1 MSCREG
7 VDQERV
13 DEEQEGIEEGGSGGL
28 LSFYIATGVFFSGLD
43 MIPAHLI
50 FIKSADGV
58 AWILTP
64 ATHDK
69 PIQLSLGLYNKIS

>member
-1 MSCREG
+1 MRDMYRRRSY
-7 VDQERV
+7 
-13 DEEQEGIEEGGSGGL
+13 GGL
-28 LSFYIATGVFFSGLD
+28 LSFYIATGVFFLSGLD

-64 ATHDK
+64 ATHNNK
-69 PIQLSLGLYNKIS
+69 EYNYH